1 MRASQGVPG
10 RWVSINARP
19 IRDDA
24 GVLCGTVVVFHDI
37 TWLKRAQ
44 DALFESEYRFR
55 SLVEG
60 ARDII
65 FTLSPDTTMTSLNQA
80 FETVTNWSR
89 SQWIGEPLA
98 TLLHPDDAGFCQDV
112 LQAILERGTPLTCS
126 MQISTKQGGYV
137 TGEFVGTPQ
146 LRQGRVVG
154 VADYRRVGDV
164 VVLPHTEVDR
174 SLRGQGVAARLVAFA
189 LDDVRAQG
197 LRVDPQCWYV
207 ADYLDRHPE
216 YADLTVG

>member
-1 MRASQGVPG
+1 MDIEIVKVPDSG
-10 RWVSINARP
+10 RYEV
-19 IRDDA
+19 
-24 GVLCGTVVVFHDI
+24 
-37 TWLKRAQ
+37 
-44 DALFESEYRFR
+44 R
-55 SLVEG
+55 S
-60 ARDII
+60 
-65 FTLSPDTTMTSLNQA
+65 
-80 FETVTNWSR
+80 
-89 SQWIGEPLA
+89 
-98 TLLHPDDAGFCQDV
+98 
-112 LQAILERGTPLTCS
+112 
-126 MQISTKQGGYV
+126 
-137 TGEFVGTPQ
+137 
-146 LRQGRVVG
+146 QGRVVG